1 MLEVLSHN
9 ILPVFAML
17 ALGFAL
23 GRTQLVSGDEARTLN
38 RIAFL
43 ILQPPLILPLIA
55 GLDLSQFKLDAM
67 AIYITC
73 QAVTFGVAALL
84 ARFVFKRAW
93 AESVLLGMAMIFVN
107 SLLYIWPIATLI
119 YGAEAAL
126 PITAIVAWD
135 ASATFTIF
143 IITMEL
149 MTGKTPMPQTLRR
162 IAINPV
168 LLSIAAGLAL
178 NLAQIPL
185 SQPVLTAFSFAG
197 AGAAPLTLFAVG
209 VILSGH
215 PLRPTRIVV
224 SFAALKLI
232 GFPLLLGLSLA
243 TLLPGSSWA
252 PLFTLTA
259 AGPSGAMP
267 FALALLYGVR
277 SDAIA
282 PVIIWTSALS
292 LISLAYLA

>member
-1 MLEVLSHN
+1 MLEVLTHN
-9 ILPVFAML
+9 ILPIFAML

-23 GRTQLVSGDEARTLN
+23 GRGRLVSSDEAKTLN

-55 GLDLSQFKLDAM
+55 GLDLSDFKFDAM
-67 AIYITC
+67 AVYIAC
-73 QAVTFGVAALL
+73 QTVTFAAATML
-84 ARFVFKRAW
+84 ARHVFKRDW
-93 AESVLLGMAMIFVN
+93 AESVLLGMAMIFIN

-119 YGAEAAL
+119 YGADAAL

-135 ASATFTIF
+135 ASITFTLF
-143 IITMEL
+143 IVTMEL
-149 MTGKTPMPQTLRR
+149 MTGKTPMPQTAKR
-162 IAINPV
+162 IATNPV
-168 LLSIAAGLAL
+168 LLSIAAGFAL
-178 NLAQIPL
+178 NMAQIALP
-185 SQPVLTAFSFAG
+185 QPVLTAFSFAG
-197 AGAAPLTLFAVG
+197 AAAAPLTLFALG

-215 PLRPTRIVV
+215 PLLPTRIVA
-224 SFAALKLI
+224 SFAALKLL

-243 TLLPGSSWA
+243 TLLPGNTWA
-252 PLFTLTA
+252 PLFTLTS

>member
-1 MLEVLSHN
+1 MLQVLTHN

-23 GRTQLVSGDEARTLN
+23 GRVKMVSGDEAKTLN

-55 GLDLSQFKLDAM
+55 GLDLSDFKFEAM
-67 AIYITC
+67 AVYIGC
-73 QAVTFGVAALL
+73 QAVTFTTATLL
-84 ARFVFKRAW
+84 ARHIFKRDLT
-93 AESVLLGMAMIFVN
+93 ESVLLGMAMIFIN

-119 YGAEAAL
+119 YGADAAL

-135 ASATFTIF
+135 ASITFTIF
-143 IITMEL
+143 IVTMEL
-149 MTGKTPMPQTLRR
+149 MTGKTPMSETAKR
-162 IAINPV
+162 IATNPV
-168 LLSIAAGLAL
+168 LLSIAAGFAL
-178 NLAQIPL
+178 NIAQIPL
-185 SQPVLTAFSFAG
+185 PQPVLTAFSFAG
-197 AGAAPLTLFAVG
+197 AAAAPLTLFALG

-215 PLRPTRIVV
+215 PLVPTRIVA

-243 TLLPGSSWA
+243 TLLPGNSWA
-252 PLFTLTA
+252 PLFTLTS

>member
-17 ALGFAL
+17 ALGFVL
-23 GRTQLVSGDEARTLN
+23 GRTQMVSGDEARTLN

-55 GLDLSQFKLDAM
+55 GLDLSQFKFDAM

-73 QAVTFGVAALL
+73 QAVTFGAAVLL
-84 ARFVFKRAW
+84 AHFVFRRDW

-119 YGAEAAL
+119 YGTEAAL

-162 IAINPV
+162 IATNPV

-209 VILSGH
+209 VILSRH
-215 PLRPTRIVV
+215 PLRPTRVV
-224 SFAALKLI
+224 ASFAALKLI

-243 TLLPGSSWA
+243 AFLPGSSWA